1 MINGI
6 LITLGGRE
14 FIAPPVP
21 FSCMR
26 RFADVFEGRASP
38 TVDVMADIVFAALK
52 RNYPD
57 LDQKVFEDECLDVSN
72 LNSAFMAVMQAS
84 NAKEHNAPGEALS
97 RSQ

>member
-1 MINGI
+1 MIDGK
-6 LITLGGRE
+6 LVMLGGRE

-38 TVDVMADIVFAALK
+38 TVEVMADIVFAALK

-57 LDQKVFEDECLDVSN
+57 LDQKAFEDECLDVGN
-72 LNSAFMAVMQAS
+72 LNLAFMAVMQAS
-84 NAKEHNAPGEALS
+84 GGKEDNPPGEALAQ
-97 RSQ
+97 SQ

>member
-1 MINGI
+1 MIDGKR
-6 LITLGGRE
+6 ITLAGRE
-14 FIAPPVP
+14 FVAPPVP

-57 LDQKVFEDECLDVSN
+57 LDQKVFEDECLDVGN
-72 LNSAFMAVMQAS
+72 LNLAFRAVMQAS
-84 NAKEHNAPGEALS
+84 HVKEAATPGEA
-97 RSQ
+97 

>member
-1 MINGI
+1 MIDGQP
-6 LITLGGRE
+6 ITLGERE
-14 FIAPPVP
+14 FVAPPVP

-57 LDQKVFEDECLDVSN
+57 LDQKVFEDECLDVGN
-72 LNSAFMAVMQAS
+72 LNLAFRAVMQAS
-84 NAKEHNAPGEALS
+84 HVKEAATPGEA
-97 RSQ
+97 

>member
-1 MINGI
+1 MIDGKHV
-6 LITLGGRE
+6 TLGDRE

-57 LDQKVFEDECLDVSN
+57 LDQKAFEDECLDVGN
-72 LNSAFMAVMQAS
+72 LNLAFMAVMQAS
-84 NAKEHNAPGEALS
+84 NAKESDALGEAQAGS
-97 RSQ
+97 R

>member
-1 MINGI
+1 MIDGKSV
-6 LITLGGRE
+6 TLGGRE

-57 LDQKVFEDECLDVSN
+57 LDQIAFEDECLDVSN
-72 LNSAFMAVMQAS
+72 LNLAFMAVMQAS
-84 NAKEHNAPGEALS
+84 NAKENDNPGEA
-97 RSQ
+97 